1 MKRLKFRLI
10 IPAGLVLLVTVY
22 ACSKSFL
29 NKPPLGTLSPS
40 IVANKAGVEGLLI
53 GAYSLLDGNGGNGG
67 GWGAAGSNWVY
78 GSVCAD
84 DAYKGSTPSDQGD
97 IAPLEFWSA
106 TATNSYPSGKWSLCY
121 DAIQRCNDVLRTL
134 PLATDI
140 SAADVTLITAEARFL
155 RAHYHFELK
164 RVFGNAMWVGEG
176 ITVDS
181 NNVNVPNIDAGGAYV
196 NIYPNII
203 QDLQFAIANLP
214 ETQPQAGRVNK
225 WAAQA
230 TLAKVY
236 MAQLDYTDALPLLT
250 GASGLIGN
258 GKCANGKPYQLNLYQ
273 DNFNPATQRGGGLG
287 ETVFAVQNS
296 VNDGSANDDNGNG
309 NYGDVLNFP
318 YGDNPAGV
326 CCGFFNPS
334 QDLANAYKTDAA
346 GLPYLD
352 TWFSAGGASVSGTPA
367 YVGNLDP
374 RIDWVIGRPGIPY
387 LDWGPQ
393 KLSWVRD
400 PVNDGVFSPKKTSY
414 ALSQKGTF
422 SSGESTYWASVQL
435 TANNTN
441 LIRYSDV
448 LLWAAECEA
457 ATGDLTNAANHV
469 NMVRARM
476 QDDHGWVK
484 KGATTYDASKGQYTP
499 YAAGANYADTYKI
512 GLYPV
517 PFPDATTAVKAIVM
531 ERRLELAMEG
541 QRFFDL
547 QRWDIGTGGVKGSM
561 AATLNTFAARE
572 AGVIPGYIGAHFTA
586 GKNEIF
592 AIPQT
597 QIDVEN
603 SAGTV
608 NLKQNP
614 GY

>member
-10 IPAGLVLLVTVY
+10 IPAGLVFLVMAY
-22 ACSKSFL
+22 ACNKNFL
-29 NKPPLGTLSPS
+29 NKPPLGTLSPTL
-40 IVANKAGVEGLLI
+40 VANKAGVDGLLI

-78 GSVCAD
+78 GSVAAD

-97 IAPLEFWSA
+97 IAPLETWSA
-106 TATNSYPSGKWSLCY
+106 DATNGYPSGKWSLCY
-121 DAIQRCNDVLRTL
+121 DAIQRCNDVLRNL

-140 SAADVTLITAEARFL
+140 SAADALLITAEARFL
-155 RAHYHFELK
+155 RGHYHFELK
-164 RVFGNAMWVGEG
+164 RVFGNVMYVGEG
-176 ITVDS
+176 VTVDS
-181 NNVNVPNIDAGGAYV
+181 NNTNVPNIDAGGAYV
-196 NIYPNII
+196 NIWPQII
-203 QDLQFAIANLP
+203 EDLTFAKDNLP

-230 TLAKVY
+230 MLAKVY
-236 MAQLDYTDALPLLT
+236 MAQLDYASALPLLND
-250 GASGLIGN
+250 LIQN
-258 GKCANGKPYQLNLYQ
+258 GKCANGKTYQLNLYE
-273 DNFNPATQRGGGLG
+273 DNFNPATQRNGGLG

-296 VNDGSANDDNGNG
+296 VNDGSANSDNGNG

-334 QDLANAYKTDAA
+334 QDLANAYKTDAT

-352 TWFSAGGASVSGTPA
+352 TWFSAGGGSVSGTPA
-367 YVGNLDP
+367 YAGNLDP
-374 RIDWVIGRPGIPY
+374 RVDWVIGRPGIPY

-393 KLSWVRD
+393 KTSWVRD

-435 TANNTN
+435 TSNNTN
-441 LIRYSDV
+441 LIRFSDI

-457 ATGDLTNAANHV
+457 VTGSLTNAANLV
-469 NMVRARM
+469 NQVRARAAKPE
-476 QDDHGWVK
+476 GWVY
-484 KGATTYDASKGQYTP
+484 KGGAVYDASKGQYAPQTTP
-499 YAAGANYADTYKI
+499 ADTYKV

-517 PFPDATTAVKAIVM
+517 PFPDKTTAVKAIVM

-561 AATLNTFAARE
+561 AATLNAYATRE
-572 AGVIPGYIGAHFTA
+572 KAVIPAYIGAAFTP

-592 AIPQT
+592 AIPQR
-597 QIDVEN
+597 QIDIEN
-603 SAGTV
+603 STGTI

-614 GY
+614 LY

>member
-1 MKRLKFRLI
+1 MKRLKFRVI
-10 IPAGLVLLVTVY
+10 IPVGLVFLVTAY
-22 ACSKSFL
+22 ACSKNFL

-97 IAPLEFWSA
+97 IAPLETWSA
-106 TATNSYPSGKWSLCY
+106 TATNGYPSGKWALCY

-140 SAADVTLITAEARFL
+140 STADAAEITAEAKFL

-181 NNVNVPNIDAGGAYV
+181 NNVNVPNVDATGAYV
-196 NIYPNII
+196 NIYPNITA
-203 QDLQFAIANLP
+203 DLIAAIADLP
-214 ETQPQAGRVNK
+214 ETQLQPGRINSWGAK
-225 WAAQA
+225 AL
-230 TLAKVY
+230 LAKVY
-236 MAQLDYTDALPLLT
+236 MAQLDYANAKPILDAMTDPNG
-250 GASGLIGN
+250 GAVAA
-258 GKCANGKPYQLNLYQ
+258 KCSNGKPYQLNLYQ

-287 ETVFAVQNS
+287 EAVFSVQNS
-296 VNDGSANDDNGNG
+296 VNDGSANDANGNG

-334 QDLANAYKTDAA
+334 QDLANAYKTDAS
-346 GLPYLD
+346 GLPFLD
-352 TWFSAGGASVSGTPA
+352 TWFSAGTGSVSGTPA
-367 YVGNLDP
+367 YSGNLDP
-374 RIDWVIGRPGIPY
+374 RVDWVIGRPGIPY

-393 KLSWVRD
+393 KTSWVRD

-441 LIRYSDV
+441 LIRYADV
-448 LLWAAECEA
+448 ILWAAECDA
-457 ATGDLTNAANHV
+457 ATGDLVNATKLV
-469 NMVRARM
+469 NQVRARAAKPE
-476 QDDHGWVK
+476 GWVY
-484 KGATTYDASKGQYTP
+484 KGAAVYDASKGQYAPQTTP
-499 YAAGANYADTYKI
+499 ADTYKV
-512 GLYPV
+512 GLYAT
-517 PFPDATTAVKAIVM
+517 FPDQTTAIKAIVM

-547 QRWDIGTGGVKGSM
+547 QRWDLGTGGVKGSM
-561 AATLNTFAARE
+561 AATLNAYAARE
-572 AGVIPGYIGAHFTA
+572 ASVIPAYIGASFTP
-586 GKNEIF
+586 GKSELF

-597 QIDVEN
+597 QIDIEN
-603 SAGTV
+603 SSGIV

>member
-97 IAPLEFWSA
+97 IAPLEIWSA
-106 TATNSYPSGKWSLCY
+106 TATNSYPSGKWALCY

-140 SAADVTLITAEARFL
+140 SAADAKLITAEAKFL

-203 QDLQFAIANLP
+203 QDLLAAIPDLP
-214 ETQPQAGRVNK
+214 DTQPQAGRINR
-225 WAAQA
+225 WAAKA
-230 TLAKVY
+230 MLAKVY
-236 MAQLDYTDALPLLT
+236 MAQLDYADAKPLLDAMVDPNGTPGGPT
-250 GASGLIGN
+250 GTA
-258 GKCANGKPYQLNLYQ
+258 KCANGKPYQLNLYQ
-273 DNFNPATQRGGGLG
+273 DNFNPATQRNGGLG
-287 ETVFAVQNS
+287 EAVFAVQNS

-334 QDLANAYKTDAA
+334 QDLANAYKTDAG
-346 GLPYLD
+346 GLPFLD
-352 TWFSAGGASVSGTPA
+352 TWFSAGGGSVNGTPA
-367 YVGNLDP
+367 YAGNLDP

-393 KLSWVRD
+393 KTSWVRD

-435 TANNTN
+435 TSNNTN

-448 LLWAAECEA
+448 ILWAAECDA
-457 ATGDLTNAANHV
+457 ATGDLTNATKLV
-469 NMVRARM
+469 NLVRARAAKPE
-476 QDDHGWVK
+476 GWVY
-484 KGATTYDASKGQYTP
+484 KGGAVYDASKGQYAP
-499 YAAGANYADTYKI
+499 QNY
-512 GLYPV
+512 
-517 PFPDATTAVKAIVM
+517 
-531 ERRLELAMEG
+531 
-541 QRFFDL
+541 
-547 QRWDIGTGGVKGSM
+547 SC
-561 AATLNTFAARE
+561 
-572 AGVIPGYIGAHFTA
+572 
-586 GKNEIF
+586 
-592 AIPQT
+592 
-597 QIDVEN
+597 
-603 SAGTV
+603 
-608 NLKQNP
+608 
-614 GY
+614 